1 MDLTSSITHTGWW
14 LVESEGEV
22 GWAPAL
28 YLEPADEMTEYGNIQ
43 TFQVGRGKISLTLRK
58 LKVTEIRQCYVLIKY
73 VMDKN

>member
-1 MDLTSSITHTGWW
+1 MNYINRIIKRQSTNDQTWLIVALPIARAGWW

-43 TFQVGRGKISLTLRK
+43 TFQVGRG
-58 LKVTEIRQCYVLIKY
+58 EII
-73 VMDKN
+73 

>member
-1 MDLTSSITHTGWW
+1 MDLTSLITRTGWW

-43 TFQVGRGKISLTLRK
+43 TFQVGRGKISLMSVRSQSRI
-58 LKVTEIRQCYVLIKY
+58 VS
-73 VMDKN
+73 

>member
-1 MDLTSSITHTGWW
+1 MDLTSSITRTGWW

-43 TFQVGRGKISLTLRK
+43 TFQVGRGKISLTSVRS
-58 LKVTEIRQCYVLIKY
+58 
-73 VMDKN
+73 